1 MLIFKKNININ
12 YIMNKVPWIEK
23 YRPHKINEIVMD
35 DVISREINNIIKNKD
50 IPNMILTG
58 TPGIGKTTTILCLA
72 RELYGPYVNDAVL
85 ELNASDDRG
94 IQSINTSVIN
104 FCNYLLPY
112 KDDQKS
118 TYSKQKLIIF
128 DEADNM
134 TDKALPII
142 SMLMDKYHDSTRFV
156 FTCNVSSK
164 IIESIQSRCK
174 ILRFSR
180 LPVDFIIKRLAEIC
194 KLEKVKFKKNALE
207 EISLISGGDL
217 RSAINLL
224 QLTSDKFELIN
235 SENVSSTCDKPSA
248 TLIKNIIVDCINK
261 KLVEA
266 IKKTYEL
273 KEKGF
278 TGADIINN
286 SFNVMRLH
294 ISNDIKEEI
303 KMKIFS
309 IISEYMYKISKTMD
323 TDILLTSFLI
333 EMNEL
338 K

>member
-1 MLIFKKNININ
+1 M
-12 YIMNKVPWIEK
+12 MNKIPWIEK
-23 YRPHKINEIVMD
+23 YRPHKIDEIVMD
-35 DVISREINNIIKNKD
+35 EVINKQILNIIKNKD

-58 TPGIGKTTTILCLA
+58 TPGIGKTTTLLCLA
-72 RELYGPYVNDAVL
+72 RELYGPYANEAVL

-112 KDDQKS
+112 KDDKKS
-118 TYSKQKLIIF
+118 PYSKQKLIIF

-142 SMLMDKYHDSTRFV
+142 SMLMDKYHESTRFV

-180 LPVDFIIKRLAEIC
+180 LPIDFITKRLTEIC
-194 KLEKVKFKKNALE
+194 KLEKIKFKKNALE
-207 EISLISGGDL
+207 EIAVISSGDL

-224 QLTSDKFELIN
+224 QLTSDKFESIT

-266 IKKTYEL
+266 INKTYEL

-278 TGADIINN
+278 TCADIINN
-286 SFNVMRLH
+286 SFNVLRLH
-294 ISNDIKEEI
+294 ICNDIQDEI
-303 KMKIFS
+303 KMKLLTVV
-309 IISEYMYKISKTMD
+309 SEYMYNISKTMD

-333 EMNEL
+333 EMNNL
-338 K
+338 

>member
-1 MLIFKKNININ
+1 
-12 YIMNKVPWIEK
+12 MNKIPWIEK
-23 YRPHKINEIVMD
+23 YRPQKIEEIVMD
-35 DVISREINNIIKNKD
+35 DVINKQILNIIKNKD

-58 TPGIGKTTTILCLA
+58 TPGIGKTTTLLCLA
-72 RELYGPYVNDAVL
+72 RELYGPYANEAVL

-104 FCNYLLPY
+104 FCNYLIPY
-112 KDDQKS
+112 KDDKKS
-118 TYSKQKLIIF
+118 PYSKQKLIIF

-142 SMLMDKYHDSTRFV
+142 SMLMDKYHETTRFV

-180 LPVDFIIKRLAEIC
+180 LPIEFITKRLTEIC

-207 EISLISGGDL
+207 EIAIISGGDL
-217 RSAINLL
+217 RSAVNLL
-224 QLTSDKFELIN
+224 QLTTDKFESIT

-248 TLIKNIIVDCINK
+248 ILIKNIIIDCIDK
-261 KLVEA
+261 KLIEA
-266 IKKTYEL
+266 IEKTYQL

-286 SFNVMRLH
+286 SFNVLRLH
-294 ISNDIKEEI
+294 ICNDIKEEI
-303 KMKIFS
+303 KMKLLTV
-309 IISEYMYKISKTMD
+309 ISEYMYNISKTMD

-333 EMNEL
+333 EMNNIL
-338 K
+338 

>member
-1 MLIFKKNININ
+1 
-12 YIMNKVPWIEK
+12 MNKTPWIEK
-23 YRPHKINEIVMD
+23 YRPHKIEEIVMD
-35 DVISREINNIIKNKD
+35 DVINKQILNIIKNKD

-58 TPGIGKTTTILCLA
+58 TPGIGKTTTLLCLA
-72 RELYGPYVNDAVL
+72 RELYGPYAKDAVL

-112 KDDQKS
+112 KDDKKS
-118 TYSKQKLIIF
+118 PYSKQKLIIF

-142 SMLMDKYHDSTRFV
+142 SMLMDKYHESTRFV

-180 LPVDFIIKRLAEIC
+180 LPIDFITKRLTGIC

-207 EISLISGGDL
+207 EIAIISGGDL

-224 QLTSDKFELIN
+224 QLTSDKFELIT

-248 TLIKNIIVDCINK
+248 TLIKNIIVDCIDK

-266 IKKTYEL
+266 IEKTYLL

-278 TGADIINN
+278 TCADIINN
-286 SFNVMRLH
+286 SFNVLRLH
-294 ISNDIKEEI
+294 ICCDIKDEI
-303 KMKIFS
+303 KMKLLT
-309 IISEYMYKISKTMD
+309 IISEYMYNISKTMD

-333 EMNEL
+333 EMNNIH
-338 K
+338 